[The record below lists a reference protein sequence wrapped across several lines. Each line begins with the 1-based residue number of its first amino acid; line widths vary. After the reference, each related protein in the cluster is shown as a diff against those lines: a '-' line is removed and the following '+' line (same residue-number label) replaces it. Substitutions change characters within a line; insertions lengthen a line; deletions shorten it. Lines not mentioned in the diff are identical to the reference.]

1 MLLGNP
7 LDSDRRRY
15 LFMPRLSAQCQTVE
29 GPGVEGCW
37 HLYLAGFAPRVS
49 SDSLLQ
55 ECLLL
60 SLLSFGRHVLCSV
73 PLSSLEA
80 PDR

>member
-1 MLLGNP
+1 MAG
-7 LDSDRRRY
+7 
-15 LFMPRLSAQCQTVE
+15 LSAWCQIVE

-37 HLYLAGFAPRVS
+37 HLCLADFAPRVS

-60 SLLSFGRHVLCSV
+60 SLLSFGRHVLWSV